1 MQPYSIDLRKKI
13 IDVRE
18 QENLSIRKLA
28 ERFKVAKSFV
38 QKLLKRV
45 QDTGDISPRAQG
57 GSPPTKLNSEQLVT
71 LVEIIEE
78 NNDATLKELTE
89 LLESKTGIKVSIST
103 MGRIS
108 NQLNY
113 TFKKNT
119 LCGRE
124 NKRTSSKS
132 PSEFLGKNQGH

>member
-1 MQPYSIDLRKKI
+1 M
-13 IDVRE
+13 
-18 QENLSIRKLA
+18 
-28 ERFKVAKSFV
+28 
-38 QKLLKRV
+38 
-45 QDTGDISPRAQG
+45 
-57 GSPPTKLNSEQLVT
+57 T

-113 TFKKNT
+113 TFKKKHST
-119 LCGRE
+119 LTRKQANEFKNPEWNFGI
-124 NKRTSSKS
+124 KSGTSGQKT
-132 PSEFLGKNQGH
+132 